1 MSATDSVGPRQS
13 VSTGTTGSTTK
24 LAQAGSGEQSQ
35 GGNSSQ
41 GLNLEFNKS
50 DFKEF
55 EPPKFD
61 MSPTP
66 PLVPNGDGS
75 ANGAPSLAP
84 TKPFGD
90 KLKEQLDGLQTLG
103 GKGDC
108 APKAKVEL
116 KKPLDPLEGG
126 TASVQVPL
134 GCPPAPLEPPK
145 KD

>member
-1 MSATDSVGPRQS
+1 MGATDSVGSKQCVLTGATS
-13 VSTGTTGSTTK
+13 STIK

-41 GLNLEFNKS
+41 KLDFNFNAS
-50 DFKEF
+50 DFKKY
-55 EPPKFD
+55 EPPKVD
-61 MSPTP
+61 LGNP
-66 PLVPNGDGS
+66 PFVPNVDGA
-75 ANGAPSLAP
+75 ANGAPSSPP
-84 TKPFGD
+84 TKPLGD
-90 KLKEQLDGLQTLG
+90 KLKDQLDGLQTLG

-134 GCPPAPLEPPK
+134 GCPPAPLEPAK
-145 KD
+145 